1 MSRTENRFTSLWRWW
16 KIASHYR
23 YPDIDTIMPIQY
35 FANREIT
42 AEQAIALYRKTS
54 LGERRPVDS
63 PETFEQM
70 LKHAN
75 LIVTAWDEN
84 RLVGIARS
92 LTDFVYV
99 AYLSDLAVDESYQK
113 QGIGKQLIKETQAN
127 IGPTCKIVLIAA
139 PKATGYYGP
148 IGFEKHPSAWTL
160 GK

>member
-1 MSRTENRFTSLWRWW
+1 
-16 KIASHYR
+16 
-23 YPDIDTIMPIQY
+23 MPIQY

-84 RLVGIARS
+84 RLVGISRT

-99 AYLSDLAVDESYQK
+99 
-113 QGIGKQLIKETQAN
+113 
-127 IGPTCKIVLIAA
+127 PTCQTL
-139 PKATGYYGP
+139 PWMKATRNRESENSSSKRPRP
-148 IGFEKHPSAWTL
+148 ISVPNAKSS
-160 GK
+160 

>member
-1 MSRTENRFTSLWRWW
+1 
-16 KIASHYR
+16 
-23 YPDIDTIMPIQY
+23 MPIQY

-54 LGERRPVDS
+54 LGERRPIDS
-63 PETFEQM
+63 PEPFEQM

-84 RLVGIARS
+84 RLVGISRT

-113 QGIGKQLIKETQAN
+113 QGIGSRLLGLAREHT
-127 IGPTCKIVLIAA
+127 PTMLYFGAQPGAESLYEENGCRKSLQSYMIER
-139 PKATGYYGP
+139 K
-148 IGFEKHPSAWTL
+148 
-160 GK
+160 

>member
-1 MSRTENRFTSLWRWW
+1 
-16 KIASHYR
+16 
-23 YPDIDTIMPIQY
+23 MPIQY

-84 RLVGIARS
+84 RLVGISRT

-99 AYLSDLAVDESYQK
+99 AYLSDLAVDENYQK
-113 QGIGKQLIKETQAN
+113 QGLGKQLIKETQAH
-127 IGPTCKIVLIAA
+127 IGPKCKIVLLAA
-139 PKATGYYGP
+139 PKAREYYGP

>member
-1 MSRTENRFTSLWRWW
+1 
-16 KIASHYR
+16 
-23 YPDIDTIMPIQY
+23 MPIQY

-54 LGERRPVDS
+54 LGERRPIDS

-84 RLVGIARS
+84 RLV
-92 LTDFVYV
+92 
-99 AYLSDLAVDESYQK
+99 DESYQK

-127 IGPTCKIVLIAA
+127 IGPKCKIVLIAA